1 MSSLQT
7 GLVFKSTGSWY
18 SVQLEDQRFLS
29 CRVRGKLK
37 IVELKTTNPIAVG
50 DKVLV
55 MEDLQHEGT
64 GIITEVL
71 PRENVVMRRSVHK
84 SEHSHLIAANIDQA
98 ILMVTINHPRTS
110 LGFIDRFLVSTDAY
124 RIPTALI
131 INKIDL
137 LKEKDM
143 EKLAEIE
150 SIYEPLNI
158 PCYPVS
164 VLENIGL
171 EKINELLTDKTTLL
185 AGHSGTGKSTLIN
198 HLHPEINQT
207 VNEVSSFANKGVHT
221 TTFAEMF
228 YLPSG
233 GKIID
238 TPGIK
243 ELGLIDIG
251 DHELSDYF
259 PEMRQLLG
267 ECKFNNCS
275 HTHEPKCAVRD
286 AVDNGEITV
295 QRYMSYLSML
305 ENEDSRR

>member
-1 MSSLQT
+1 MTALQS

-18 SVQLEDQRFLS
+18 TVQMADQRFLA

-37 IVELKTTNPIAVG
+37 IAGLKTTNPVAVG

-55 MEDLQHEGT
+55 KEDLQHKGT
-64 GIITEVL
+64 GVITEVL
-71 PRENVVMRRSVHK
+71 PRENVVMRKSVHK
-84 SEHSHLIAANIDQA
+84 TEHSHLIGANIDQA
-98 ILMVTINHPRTS
+98 LLMVTIKHPRTS

-137 LKEKDM
+137 YTSKD
-143 EKLAEIE
+143 EDKLLELQE
-150 SIYEPLNI
+150 IYEPLNI
-158 PCYPVS
+158 RCFPVS
-164 VLENIGL
+164 VKQETGL
-171 EKINELLTDKTTLL
+171 EEIDQLLADKITLL
-185 AGHSGTGKSTLIN
+185 AGHSGTGKSTLLN
-198 HLHPEINQT
+198 HLHPEIKQA
-207 VNEVSSFANKGVHT
+207 VSEVSTFANKGVHT

-228 YLPSG
+228 NLPSS

-259 PEMRQLLG
+259 PEMRALLG
-267 ECKFNNCS
+267 ACKFHNCS
-275 HTHEPKCAVRD
+275 HTHEPKCAVRQALD
-286 AVDNGEITV
+286 EGTIAV

-305 ENEDSRR
+305 ENVDSRR